1 MQNTHDDPSLA
12 DILVI
17 PCELELELTHS
28 QDQKGSKLSQ
38 AGGGN
43 MHVANT
49 QVADMQAEEM
59 LHEDMLAFPGTGRA
73 FLM

>member
-1 MQNTHDDPSLA
+1 MQNTHDDPSLV

-17 PCELELELTHS
+17 PCELELELIHS

-38 AGGGN
+38 GGGGN

-49 QVADMQAEEM
+49 QVADM
-59 LHEDMLAFPGTGRA
+59 
-73 FLM
+73 